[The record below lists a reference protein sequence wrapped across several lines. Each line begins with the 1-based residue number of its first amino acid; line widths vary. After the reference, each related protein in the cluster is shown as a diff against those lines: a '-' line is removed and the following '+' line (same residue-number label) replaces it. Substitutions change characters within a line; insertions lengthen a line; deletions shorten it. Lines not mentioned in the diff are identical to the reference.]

1 MSGADG
7 HVQHLAACRVSVS
20 DPRVPAWFRRAPVP
34 GGRLNAEPGDGHAS
48 GAAGAASI
56 ELGDEPRHVARFDA
70 QEMRLDMA
78 AFEVTDAQGVL
89 EGSKDAARCIGYLTT
104 GRMRGGTS
112 G

>member
-56 ELGDEPRHVARFDA
+56 EVGDEPRHVVRF
-70 QEMRLDMA
+70 
-78 AFEVTDAQGVL
+78 DAQGVL